1 MTYSEEEIQKYL
13 SILQNFKDGLNV
25 YSSVKDKHIPPK
37 IPQKVSCENCGNTRF
52 FKEQGFRYCNKCF
65 YSVGRVFIKDF
76 TVKDNCH
83 FQEKS
88 VYKREYQYQN
98 KIEEISKKFD
108 LVIMPEVYYNLRLKL
123 QKIDKVIEKINEK
136 FEGKRMINVSYVI
149 KRVISEYD
157 KIQADKIQLNLSEKT
172 LKFYDEWYEEYYYQ
186 NKIEEIIKKFDLEIT
201 PEVYYK
207 LRLKLQK
214 VIEKIN
220 EKYERKRMINIS
232 YVIKRVLRKYDKIQA
247 DKIQLNL
254 SEKSI
259 KVL

>member
-13 SILQNFKDGLNV
+13 SILQNFKDGLDV

-52 FKEQGFRYCNKCF
+52 FKEQGLRYCNKCF

-98 KIEEISKKFD
+98 KIEEISKKFSY
-108 LVIMPEVYYNLRLKL
+108 MSY
-123 QKIDKVIEKINEK
+123 
-136 FEGKRMINVSYVI
+136 VSYVI